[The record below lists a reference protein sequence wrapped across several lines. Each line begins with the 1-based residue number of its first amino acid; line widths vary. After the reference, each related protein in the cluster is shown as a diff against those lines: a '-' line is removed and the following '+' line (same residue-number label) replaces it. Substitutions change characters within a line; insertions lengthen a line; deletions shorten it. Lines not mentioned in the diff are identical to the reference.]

1 MKPVLLT
8 DAEFLRH
15 CGVTALFRVGPPP
28 PVGRYIAVAGA
39 RDPSEAG
46 LRLAAEV
53 GRLLAKR
60 GAVVVTGMARGIDFA
75 AAVAAVRAG
84 GRAVGVWP
92 AVYIKPGVLDP
103 SVESYSKIDTV
114 LALSLYPSQNF
125 ATLLAARSRLAVC
138 ISEAL
143 IVPEAR
149 YRQAG
154 WGTAVAV
161 AHALK
166 LGKRVVV
173 IKPHTDQ
180 EDVVKAYRF
189 FIERGA
195 APASTPEE
203 AVSLVF

>member
-8 DAEFLRH
+8 ETDAEFLRR
-15 CGVTALFRVGPPP
+15 CGATALFRVGP

-39 RDPSEAG
+39 RNPSEVG

-114 LALSLYPSQNF
+114 LALSLSQNF
-125 ATLLAARSRLAVC
+125 AALLAARSRLVVC

-161 AHALK
+161 THAWA
-166 LGKRVVV
+166 R
-173 IKPHTDQ
+173 
-180 EDVVKAYRF
+180 E
-189 FIERGA
+189 
-195 APASTPEE
+195 SW
-203 AVSLVF
+203 S

>member
-1 MKPVLLT
+1 MILGEVPRVISC
-8 DAEFLRH
+8 AM
-15 CGVTALFRVGPPP
+15 ALFRVGPPP
-28 PVGRYIAVAGA
+28 PAGRYIAVAGA

-46 LRLAAEV
+46 LRLPTEV

-60 GAVVVTGMARGIDFA
+60 DAVVVTGMARGIDL
-75 AAVAAVRAG
+75 VATVVAIRAG
-84 GRAVGVWP
+84 RRAVGVWLV
-92 AVYIKPGVLDP
+92 VYIKLGVLDP
-103 SVESYSKIDTV
+103 SVESYSKIGTV

-125 ATLLAARSRLAVC
+125 ATLLAARSRLVVC

-154 WGTAVAV
+154 WGTAIAV
-161 AHALK
+161 THTLK

-195 APASTPEE
+195 VPASTPEE
-203 AVSLVF
+203 TVSLVF